1 MLLGGRVGG
10 CCSAVLHAAAADP
23 LQLFTYY
30 LDGHQDSPSTGG
42 DHDTDIVHLIDVS
55 EDILCHKLDDKPLGL
70 SLLLAILC
78 KLSPYMISSL
88 TSRYP

>member
-42 DHDTDIVHLIDVS
+42 DHDTIIVQDLNVS
-55 EDILCHKLDDKPLGL
+55 EDILSHVLDDKLLGLVL

-78 KLSPYMISSL
+78 K
-88 TSRYP
+88 

>member
-42 DHDTDIVHLIDVS
+42 DHDTIYCTGFKCFRGH
-55 EDILCHKLDDKPLGL
+55 
-70 SLLLAILC
+70 
-78 KLSPYMISSL
+78 
-88 TSRYP
+88 TFSRFRR

>member
-42 DHDTDIVHLIDVS
+42 DHDTNIVHLNVS
-55 EDILCHKLDDKPLGL
+55 EDILCHVVDEKLLGFE
-70 SLLLAILC
+70 SAIGNTL
-78 KLSPYMISSL
+78 
-88 TSRYP
+88 